1 MARSKSGSRSSRS
14 RTPSRSRSRSFSKSR
29 SRSRSLS
36 HPRKRRHSS
45 RSRSRSYSPSHNRE
59 RNYPRVY
66 QNRDNFRGNNRGY
79 RRPYYFRNRGGR
91 GFYPRGQYNRGGYV
105 NYNRPNWQNYNRQPY
120 SPRRGRSRSRT
131 PKRRS
136 PSPRSRSHSR
146 NSDKSSSDRSRRSSS
161 SKSSSSNPSIV
172 ESSKRKS
179 RKEKKTRSKDKRASL
194 QTTGEDDSKE
204 TSLSGGGEPNSKAET
219 SKDWQDISYDTSP
232 IAQHSPERAPTLKS
246 SVQSVVVRRSPR
258 SNPLQ
263 KSPPSPQGGAPPSGS
278 SFRALSR
285 QSPFDHNTS
294 GMSPPKKAP
303 LSKTSPTI
311 SSLYGNPKDEGRP
324 GDAGPYSK
332 RYLEDLKT
340 KASDL
345 DRDAGKDKESKM
357 SSLEKMK
364 DRGSPSDFAMNELE
378 KAYRSSQSPK
388 RYKMREDFDKIKMA
402 EFHKEKRY
410 GKDDA
415 DDLDKKVPVRSR
427 KDSDFDNDAKPLSK
441 AFASSNKNLD
451 PYDPGKWEEIKF
463 PKDKHR
469 KSEELDDDDD
479 EEDDEDLFPPE
490 RSKKEER
497 ATAKRADQAQKA
509 SVPDKNF
516 RVTSFKAV
524 QEKNAASPPRK
535 TSEVR
540 EREKV
545 AARDMAFAKS
555 TFCISR
561 ETGSSIR
568 IDSFDEDLARPSGM
582 LAHERKLSRDLVHT
596 NKKEADFRSI
606 FQHIQSAQP
615 QRSPSELFAQHIV
628 TIVHHVKEHH
638 FGPGGMTLNERFTKY
653 LKKGADQEPTKS
665 KKSPEIHRRID
676 ISPTAFRKGF
686 AQEEAKISK
695 ESGNKA
701 EGKYKDEPVEIERR
715 KKHKEHKRG
724 RSRESPD
731 SRDSS
736 RSRERS
742 VEKPTKSRKGS
753 KKHKKHRKMRERSPS
768 PSSTASSRSPSSHS
782 FRGGEEGLVD
792 SEEKEESS
800 LFDKSRLSAK
810 DHTSPNE
817 RGRARGNFQYRAR
830 GRGWGRGT
838 FTGSSNDFKNRS
850 KDEEWDPEFAPKNK
864 KYYVKKN
871 AEHDEREGE
880 NEDKWANRGRGRGA
894 FSRGRGRFLFRKPG
908 NSPKWSHDKFSGEE
922 GEIEDESGAET
933 RDEKSNSIS
942 AAD

>member
-1 MARSKSGSRSSRS
+1 MSRMARSKSGSRSSRS

-79 RRPYYFRNRGGR
+79 RRPYYFRNNRGGR
-91 GFYPRGQYNRGGYV
+91 GFYPRGPYNRGGYV
-105 NYNRPNWQNYNRQPY
+105 NYNRPNWQNYNRPPY

-161 SKSSSSNPSIV
+161 SKSSSSNHSIV
-172 ESSKRKS
+172 ESSKRRTK
-179 RKEKKTRSKDKRASL
+179 KEKKAKSKDKRAAL
-194 QTTGEDDSKE
+194 QTAGEDDSKE

-219 SKDWQDISYDTSP
+219 SKEWHDISYDTSP
-232 IAQHSPERAPTLKS
+232 IAQHSPDRAPTLKS

-258 SNPLQ
+258 PNPLQ
-263 KSPPSPQGGAPPSGS
+263 KSPSSPQSTALPSGS
-278 SFRALSR
+278 SFRAMTR
-285 QSPFDHNTS
+285 QSPFDHNAS
-294 GMSPPKKAP
+294 GMSPPKKG
-303 LSKTSPTI
+303 LFNKTSPTI
-311 SSLYGNPKDEGRP
+311 SAFYGNQKDEGRT

-332 RYLEDLKT
+332 RYLEDQKI

-345 DRDAGKDKESKM
+345 DRDTGKDKESKI
-357 SSLEKMK
+357 SNLEKMK
-364 DRGSPSDFAMNELE
+364 DRASPSDFAMNELE

-388 RYKMREDFDKIKMA
+388 RYKMRDEFDKIKMA
-402 EFHKEKRY
+402 EFHKENRY
-410 GKDDA
+410 GKDEA
-415 DDLDKKVPVRSR
+415 DELDKKVPVRSR
-427 KDSDFDNDAKPLSK
+427 KDSDFDNEAKPLSK
-441 AFASSNKNLD
+441 AFASSSKNLD

-463 PKDKHR
+463 SKDKHR
-469 KSEELDDDDD
+469 KSEEIDDD
-479 EEDDEDLFPPE
+479 DLFPPE
-490 RSKKEER
+490 RTKKEER
-497 ATAKRADQAQKA
+497 AAAKRAEQAQKA
-509 SVPDKNF
+509 AVPDKNF
-516 RVTSFKAV
+516 RVTSFKTM
-524 QEKNAASPPRK
+524 QEKNTTSPPRK

-540 EREKV
+540 EKEKV
-545 AARDMAFAKS
+545 AARDLAFAKS

-561 ETGSSIR
+561 ETGSNVR

-596 NKKEADFRSI
+596 NKKEGADFRSI

-653 LKKGADQEPTKS
+653 LKKGADQEPTKT

-686 AQEEAKISK
+686 SHEEGKASK
-695 ESGNKA
+695 ESSHKS
-701 EGKYKDEPVEIERR
+701 EGKYKDEPVESERR

-724 RSRESPD
+724 RSRETPD

-768 PSSTASSRSPSSHS
+768 PSTTASSRSRSPSTHS
-782 FRGGEEGLVD
+782 FRVGEEVRAD
-792 SEEKEESS
+792 SEEKDESATP
-800 LFDKSRLSAK
+800 FDKPRFGSK
-810 DHTSPNE
+810 DFTSSSE

-830 GRGWGRGT
+830 GRGWGRGA
-838 FTGSSNDFKNRS
+838 FTSNDFKNRS
-850 KDEEWDPEFAPKNK
+850 KDEEWDPESAPKSK
-864 KYYVKKN
+864 KYYVH
-871 AEHDEREGE
+871 EDREGE
-880 NEDKWANRGRGRGA
+880 NEEKWVNRGRGRGA
-894 FSRGRGRFLFRKPG
+894 FPRGRGRFLFRKPG

-933 RDEKSNSIS
+933 RDEKSNSMS
-942 AAD
+942 AAE